1 MAEDTMSGTET
12 RTAEADQKR
21 ALIINQAA
29 RLFDERGYSNT
40 NMTDIAR
47 AGGIAKPTLYHYFRS
62 RGEILVSIHEEFVTI
77 LLSKHE
83 ARRDLDLS
91 ARDELVEL
99 MADVVT
105 LLDTHRGHVRVF
117 FEHIRDLPADE
128 QRNVRRKRDEIRAN
142 VTETLERGIASGEF
156 SPTLDPKLAAW
167 GVLGMVNWTY
177 QWYRENGRYSSR
189 EIAERFHAML
199 IEGIGR
205 SDQSAV

>member
-1 MAEDTMSGTET
+1 MSTRIYKT
-12 RTAEADQKR
+12 RTDRSGAVGQADFKDIHSLPESPLEPKSR
-21 ALIINQAA
+21 AL
-29 RLFDERGYSNT
+29 
-40 NMTDIAR
+40 
-47 AGGIAKPTLYHYFRS
+47 S
-62 RGEILVSIHEEFVTI
+62 RPDDVEAY
-77 LLSKHE
+77 LLPS
-83 ARRDLDLS
+83 L
-91 ARDELVEL
+91 EL